1 MKVVKIAL
9 PLLLLLAVGAY
20 KFVLAKPAEAGPPSK
35 VEGEVYVLPREFLL
49 TMQDGKYARL
59 FVGLVLKHGFSSAP
73 QAAAKGAPVKPP
85 PGFGALEQ
93 EAAVR
98 AIVTE
103 TLTGKPA
110 TTLATARGRATI
122 QRRLRAAVNAQT
134 DVKVERV
141 LFTDLVVQ

>member
-1 MKVVKIAL
+1 MKAVKIAV
-9 PLLLLLAVGAY
+9 PLLLLVAVGAY
-20 KFVLAKPAEAGPPSK
+20 KFVLANPAEAGPPPK
-35 VEGEVYVLPREFLL
+35 VAGEVYVLPREFLL

-59 FVGLVLKHGFSSAP
+59 SVGLVLKRGYSSAP
-73 QAAAKGAPVKPP
+73 RAAAKGAPVEPP
-85 PGFGALEQ
+85 PGFGTLEQ

-110 TTLATARGRATI
+110 TSLATARGRARI
-122 QRRLRAAVNAQT
+122 KRRLRAAVNAQT